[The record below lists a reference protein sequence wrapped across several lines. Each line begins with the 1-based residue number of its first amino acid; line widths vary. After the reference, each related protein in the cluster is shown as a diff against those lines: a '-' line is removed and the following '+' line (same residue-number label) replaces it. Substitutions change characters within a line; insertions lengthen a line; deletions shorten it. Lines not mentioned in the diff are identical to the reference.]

1 MGFARRL
8 APDFARFVAVRCE
21 KALQE
26 LHLQPRTSR
35 KQVMLNVSVLRQSWH
50 SWWSFSTR
58 TVGPAWLQVLWTVL
72 FNSAIAVVL
81 TLMAWGFARS
91 ADPLRFFIWNFVIAQ
106 SIGLTI
112 HALYEAGGYLLGRE
126 RIEAFSTSNRVIFF
140 AGIPIVGCLIGY
152 WIGLALLGVDV
163 SRIVQ
168 GAPRVVV
175 AIVIVSIIFSTFWY
189 RYLAG
194 KARLERAEAE
204 SERERAKAVDLQR
217 QAIDAQLRSLQA
229 QVEPHFLFNTLANV
243 VSLIDTAPDKARLML
258 ERLIEL
264 LRASLAASRS
274 ERTTLGQETALIAA
288 YLDILR
294 IRMGERLSYTIS
306 VPPELLNVS
315 IPPLSLQPLVENS
328 IKHGLEPKLEGGSV
342 HLSARTEDG
351 ALQLDVED
359 DGLGFSPHPGAG
371 VGLANLRDRIS
382 SLYGA
387 RARLV
392 IEELARG
399 TRVRMTIP
407 LAHVE

>member
-1 MGFARRL
+1 
-8 APDFARFVAVRCE
+8 
-21 KALQE
+21 
-26 LHLQPRTSR
+26 
-35 KQVMLNVSVLRQSWH
+35 MLNPAVIRQSWH
-50 SWWSFSTR
+50 CWFSFSGR
-58 TVGPAWLQVLWTVL
+58 PAGPTWLQFVWTAL
-72 FNSAIAVVL
+72 FNTAIAVVL
-81 TLMAWGFARS
+81 TLVAWGFSGR
-91 ADPLRFFIWNFVIAQ
+91 ADPWRLLGWNFVIAQ

-112 HALYEAGGYLLGRE
+112 HLLFDAGGFVLGHE
-126 RIEAFSTSNRVIFF
+126 RIAAFSARSRVSFF
-140 AGIPIVGCLIGY
+140 AGIPIIGCLIGY
-152 WIGLALLGVDV
+152 WIGLSLLGVDV
-163 SRIVQ
+163 GRIVQ

-189 RYLAG
+189 RYLTG
-194 KARLERAEAE
+194 KTRLANAEAE
-204 SERERAKAVDLQR
+204 SERERAKAVELQR

-229 QVEPHFLFNTLANV
+229 QIEPHFLFNTLANV

-294 IRMGERLSYTIS
+294 IRMGERLSYSID
-306 VPPELLNVS
+306 VPPELLGVS

-342 HLSARTEDG
+342 RLSARAADG

-359 DGLGFSPHPGAG
+359 DGLGFSARAGSG
-371 VGLANLRDRIS
+371 VGLTNLRDRMT

-387 RARLV
+387 KARLV
-392 IEELARG
+392 VEELARG

-407 LAHVE
+407 LAHIE

>member
-1 MGFARRL
+1 
-8 APDFARFVAVRCE
+8 
-21 KALQE
+21 
-26 LHLQPRTSR
+26 
-35 KQVMLNVSVLRQSWH
+35 MLNVSVLRQSWR
-50 SWWSFSTR
+50 SWWTFSLR
-58 TVGPAWLQVLWTVL
+58 PSGPGWLQIVWTLL
-72 FNSAIAVVL
+72 FNTAIAVVL
-81 TLMAWGFARS
+81 TLVAWGFSSR
-91 ADPLRFFIWNFVIAQ
+91 ADPLRYLMWNFVIAQ

-112 HALYEAGGYLLGRE
+112 HALYEAGGHLLGRG
-126 RIEAFSTSNRVIFF
+126 RIEAFSTRNRVLFF

-152 WIGLALLGVDV
+152 WIGLTLLGVDV
-163 SRIVQ
+163 GRIVQ

-189 RYLAG
+189 RYLSG
-194 KARLERAEAE
+194 KTRLANAEAE
-204 SERERAKAVDLQR
+204 SARERAKAVELQR

-229 QVEPHFLFNTLANV
+229 QIEPHFLFNTLANV

-264 LRASLAASRS
+264 LRASLTASRS

-294 IRMGERLSYTIS
+294 IRMGERLSYSID
-306 VPPELLNVS
+306 VPTELLDVS

-328 IKHGLEPKLEGGSV
+328 IRHGLEPKLEGGSV
-342 HLSARTEDG
+342 RLRARAADG

-359 DGLGFSPHPGAG
+359 DGLGFSPRTGTG
-371 VGLANLRDRIS
+371 VGLTNLRDRMT

-387 RARLV
+387 KARLV
-392 IEELARG
+392 VEELAHG

-407 LAHVE
+407 LAHID

>member
-1 MGFARRL
+1 
-8 APDFARFVAVRCE
+8 
-21 KALQE
+21 
-26 LHLQPRTSR
+26 
-35 KQVMLNVSVLRQSWH
+35 MLNVSVLRQSWR

-58 TVGPAWLQVLWTVL
+58 TAGPAWLQVLWTVL

-81 TLMAWGFARS
+81 TLMAWGFAGR

-152 WIGLALLGVDV
+152 WIGLTVLGVDV

-194 KARLERAEAE
+194 KTRLERADAE
-204 SERERAKAVDLQR
+204 SERERAKAVDMQR

-342 HLSARTEDG
+342 HLSARTADG

-382 SLYGA
+382 SLSGA

-399 TRVRMTIP
+399 TRVRMTSP

>member
-1 MGFARRL
+1 
-8 APDFARFVAVRCE
+8 
-21 KALQE
+21 
-26 LHLQPRTSR
+26 
-35 KQVMLNVSVLRQSWH
+35 MLNVSVLRQSWRG
-50 SWWSFSTR
+50 WWSFSTT

-81 TLMAWGFARS
+81 TLMAWAFAGR

-112 HALYEAGGYLLGRE
+112 HALYEAGGHLLGRE
-126 RIEAFSTSNRVIFF
+126 RIETLSTRNRVIYF
-140 AGIPIVGCLIGY
+140 AGIPIVGCMIGY
-152 WIGLALLGVDV
+152 WIGLTLLGVDV
-163 SRIVQ
+163 SRIVH

-194 KARLERAEAE
+194 KTRLERAEAN

-229 QVEPHFLFNTLANV
+229 QIEPHFLFNTLANV

-342 HLSARTEDG
+342 HLSARAADG